1 MQSPCHVTSIEDCA
15 ALISRST
22 VAMVIVYIHCPLEA
36 NTTAG
41 IDSGIVIAV
50 PIPQHAALLGEE
62 IERAITLTLE
72 EAKCKALCL

>member
-1 MQSPCHVTSIEDCA
+1 
-15 ALISRST
+15 
-22 VAMVIVYIHCPLEA
+22 MVIVYIHCPLEA

-72 EAKCKALCL
+72 EAKCKAL